1 MLEVR
6 KLNKS
11 FGALNVTKNVSLTLT
26 KGERRVVLGPNGAG
40 KTTLFNLVAG
50 TLSPDS
56 GDILVDGAPVTRFTA
71 DKRARLGMS
80 RSYQKNNLFED
91 LTIRENLT
99 LAAMIAQGRTR
110 SLIRPHHAAPE
121 VVDCV
126 EQVAAQVNLDRILD
140 KPVRGASYG
149 DRRRLEIGLALATR
163 PKILLLDEPTSGV
176 GPDMIEAF
184 PRLLSD
190 LPRDLTMLIIEH
202 DFDLG
207 FDIADRVTVL
217 NYGEVVFEGDP
228 DQTRASPVVKEI
240 YLGDWEDGPA

>member
-1 MLEVR
+1 M
-6 KLNKS
+6 
-11 FGALNVTKNVSLTLT
+11 AVT
-26 KGERRVVLGPNGAG
+26 G
-40 KTTLFNLVAG
+40 
-50 TLSPDS
+50 LS
-56 GDILVDGAPVTRFTA
+56 T
-71 DKRARLGMS
+71 DKRARLGMT

-99 LAAMIAQGRTR
+99 LAAMIAQGRTG
-110 SLIRPHHAAPE
+110 SLIRPQHAAPE
-121 VVDCV
+121 VADCV
-126 EQVAAQVNLDRILD
+126 AEVAVQVSLDRILD

-184 PRLLSD
+184 PRLLNA

-217 NYGEVVFEGDP
+217 NYGEVVFEGNP
-228 DQTRASPVVKEI
+228 DETRASPVVKEI
-240 YLGDWEDGPA
+240 YLGDWEDGAA